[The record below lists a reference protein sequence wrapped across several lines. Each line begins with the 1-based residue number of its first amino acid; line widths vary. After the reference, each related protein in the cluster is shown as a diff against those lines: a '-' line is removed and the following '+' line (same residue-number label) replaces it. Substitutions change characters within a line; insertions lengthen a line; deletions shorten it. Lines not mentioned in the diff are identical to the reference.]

1 MANEL
6 GALVLRPKA
15 DVPSEGD
22 YQTICTALSES
33 ARGRWFLSEY
43 ARRNRSADTD
53 VLLAALDRIEGRL
66 NADAVALDRFRD
78 ELRMLLI
85 AIRVARPDIAET
97 AAPGQAAKLAA
108 LVNLLELRID
118 TLVEGKPAPIESEAA
133 KERGFLRLVPAS
145 DEPELPI
152 PSPPAAPPQ
161 PAPIEKPPAA
171 TMSAEPTVNPLAALM
186 ALSEVERIALFT

>member
-1 MANEL
+1 MANES

-15 DVPSEGD
+15 DAPSEGD

-43 ARRNRSADTD
+43 ARRNRTADTD

-66 NADAVALDRFRD
+66 NADAAALDRFRD
-78 ELRMLLI
+78 DLRMLLI
-85 AIRVARPDIAET
+85 AIRVARPDIDET
-97 AAPGQAAKLAA
+97 AASGQGPKLAA
-108 LVNLLELRID
+108 LVNLLEQRID
-118 TLVEGKPAPIESEAA
+118 ALVEGKAAPLESEAA
-133 KERGFLRLVPAS
+133 RERGFLRLVPAS

-152 PSPPAAPPQ
+152 PSPPSPQ
-161 PAPIEKPPAA
+161 PAPVEKPLAA
-171 TMSAEPTVNPLAALM
+171 TMSAEPTADPLAALM